1 MDMRSLAR
9 WLFDP
14 WLILGMIAF
23 GVLLLASTL
32 FLLWVTRPSQ
42 PVDGAPTAVMT
53 VIAAPTATPTT
64 PPPTPTSP
72 VTPTTSANPLP
83 LPPPGDIS
91 VGAYIEIT
99 GTGGDG
105 LRLRTEPG
113 LNSEVRLL
121 GSESEVFAVRDG
133 PRDVDGYTWWYLEG
147 LADATRR
154 GWAVSNYLRI
164 VQNP

>member
-1 MDMRSLAR
+1 MRSLAR

-32 FLLWVTRPSQ
+32 FLLWVTRPDQ
-42 PVDGAPTAVMT
+42 TAGDAPTAVMT
-53 VIAAPTATPTT
+53 VIAAPTATLTL
-64 PPPTPTSP
+64 PPPTPTIP
-72 VTPTTSANPLP
+72 VTPSASPLP

-91 VGAYIEIT
+91 IGAYIEIA

-121 GSESEVFAVRDG
+121 GSEAEVFAVRDG
-133 PRDVDGYTWWYLEG
+133 PREIDGYTWWYLEG

-154 GWAVSNYLRI
+154 GWAVSNYLRT